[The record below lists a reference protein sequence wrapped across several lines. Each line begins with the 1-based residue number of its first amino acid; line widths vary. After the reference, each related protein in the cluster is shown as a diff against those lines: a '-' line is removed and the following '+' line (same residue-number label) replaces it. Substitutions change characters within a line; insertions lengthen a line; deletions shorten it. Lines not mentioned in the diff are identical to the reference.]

1 MRVASLKRTGLA
13 SEAEVLDRVN
23 RVLGPVEMVDDASVR
38 PHACRILCV
47 ETRSGEHSFVKWY
60 AQASDYQR
68 ECDALTLYTPAL
80 GTDAPRL
87 IANDDALRMVL
98 ISRVPG
104 ESAALSDA
112 QWDPLVHYRAGIL
125 VRRLHES
132 SAPVYSDQFGR
143 QSATR
148 FENAASGLSGAVDGS
163 LIAHARLF
171 IARAMDVKSV
181 SLVPTHRENHPRHW
195 VIDPGGHVRLI
206 DFGMCEYDPWIV
218 DAFALEHEYWR
229 VDPQLRIAF
238 LEGYDRE
245 ISEDDEALLRAHHA
259 VRALEGILAAQAPGS
274 TKLQK
279 RTAHDVFDRLV
290 GNTLF

>member
-1 MRVASLKRTGLA
+1 MRLASGQRSGLA

-23 RVLGPVEMVDDASVR
+23 RVLGPVEIVDDASVR
-38 PHACRILCV
+38 PHFCRILCV

-60 AQASDYQR
+60 ASVSDYQR

-87 IANDDALRMVL
+87 IAHDEALRMVL

-104 ESAALSDA
+104 ESAVLSEA

-132 SAPVYSDQFGR
+132 AAPVVSDQFGR
-143 QSATR
+143 QSARR
-148 FENAASGLSGAVDGS
+148 FENAASALGEVLEGS
-163 LIAHARLF
+163 LVAQARLF
-171 IARAMDVKSV
+171 IARAMDVEAV
-181 SLVPTHRENHPRHW
+181 TLVPTHRENHPRHW
-195 VIDPGGHVRLI
+195 VIDPGGHARII
-206 DFGMCEYDPWIV
+206 DFGMCEYDPWVV
-218 DAFALEHEYWR
+218 DAFALENEYWR

-238 LEGYDRE
+238 LEGYGRD
-245 ISEDDEALLRAHHA
+245 ISEEDEALLRAHHA
-259 VRALEGILAAQAPGS
+259 VRALEGIVEAQKPGA
-274 TKLQK
+274 TKLSK
-279 RTAHDVFDRLV
+279 RKAHDVLDRLV